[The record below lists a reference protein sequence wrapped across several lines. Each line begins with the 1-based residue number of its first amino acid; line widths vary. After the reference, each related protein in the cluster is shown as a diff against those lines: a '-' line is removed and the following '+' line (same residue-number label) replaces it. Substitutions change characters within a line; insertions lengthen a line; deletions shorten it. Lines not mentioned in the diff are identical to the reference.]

1 MPSGSSGECGFAL
14 GYPKWMISSLN
25 KHCHVR
31 VPFSDPMRCIICL
44 SGFCNTVGIHMQ
56 QLEMKFCAEH
66 FSDWTWSLECRH
78 LKIVPSFH
86 GGFEKSFLI
95 LFCGFI
101 SNRENMAQSVYVHKA
116 YI

>member
-1 MPSGSSGECGFAL
+1 MGT
-14 GYPKWMISSLN
+14 
-25 KHCHVR
+25 R
-31 VPFSDPMRCIICL
+31 
-44 SGFCNTVGIHMQ
+44 MQ
-56 QLEMKFCAEH
+56 QLEIKFCAEH
-66 FSDWTWSLECRH
+66 FSEWTWSLECRH

-101 SNRENMAQSVYVHKA
+101 SNRENMAQSVYVHIA